1 MQPVIGIDIS
11 KDTLDAY
18 RLSDDRHIQ
27 VSNDK
32 PGHRALTPEVVA
44 HTSDVKIY
52 LERIWQL
59 RVDELNGKKPEKDS
73 HVFCHPDG
81 RPIQSFKKGFSTL
94 ISEADVEFDREG
106 DRRTIYSL
114 RHTYATYRLQE
125 GVNHYVLAR
134 NMGTSVKM
142 QEQYYGR
149 TSNRAMADELTKHR
163 AKKRVKMAWE

>member
-1 MQPVIGIDIS
+1 MR
-11 KDTLDAY
+11 T
-18 RLSDDRHIQ
+18 R
-27 VSNDK
+27 
-32 PGHRALTPEVVA
+32 EVVA
-44 HTSDVKIY
+44 RTWDVKIY

-81 RPIQSFKKGFSTL
+81 SPIQSFKKGFSTL
-94 ISEADVEFDREG
+94 ISEAGVEYDRDG

-142 QEQYYGR
+142 LEQYYGH
-149 TSNRAMADELTKHR
+149 TSNRAMADELTKSR
-163 AKKRVKMAWE
+163 AKKRVKLAWE